1 MGLRLRHNDSF
12 AIPMPRLKSKLHA
25 PAVPSLIGWRER
37 VHLPKLGLGPLI
49 AKIDTGAR
57 SAALHAEDII
67 VRGHHVRFCIPLN
80 GRNHHFELPIKG
92 QRRVKS
98 TSGHSE
104 VRVVVETDISVGTEQ
119 FLAEITLTDRAD
131 MGVPM
136 LLGRAAIRGRFI
148 VHPGRSFL
156 ISRTK
161 RKTK

>member
-1 MGLRLRHNDSF
+1 
-12 AIPMPRLKSKLHA
+12 MPRLKSKTHSTIA
-25 PAVPSLIGWRER
+25 PGLIGWRER

-57 SAALHAEDII
+57 SAALHAEDIVI
-67 VRGHHVRFCIPLN
+67 KGNHVRFAIPNN
-80 GRNHHFELPIKG
+80 GRKHHFELPIKG

-104 VRVVVETDISVGTEQ
+104 MRAVVETDIAIGTAK
-119 FLAEITLTDRAD
+119 FTAEITLTDRAD

-136 LLGRAAIRGRFI
+136 LLGRATIRGKFI

-161 RKTK
+161 RKSK